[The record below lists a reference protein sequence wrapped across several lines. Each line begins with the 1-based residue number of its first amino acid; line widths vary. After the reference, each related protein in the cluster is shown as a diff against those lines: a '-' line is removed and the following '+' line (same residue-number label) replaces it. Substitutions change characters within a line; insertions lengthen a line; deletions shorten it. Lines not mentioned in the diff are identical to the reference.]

1 MATIEQMKVNPK
13 YKDRLFC
20 LIFGD
25 MEHKGNIISLYNALN
40 GTDYDDSDDIKVTT
54 IDDVIYINMKNDV
67 SFIIDSYMS
76 LFEQQSSINPN
87 MPLRGF
93 LYFSNLYNSYITEN
107 KLNLY
112 GKTLLKIPTPQYYVL
127 YNGSAEA
134 PASTELKL
142 SDAFVQYSPT
152 GKFERTADFINL
164 NKGKNDDLLAKCR
177 PLSGYMKLIHGIRE
191 NETKGM
197 DIKQAIDMAVQSC
210 INDEE
215 NVLSEFLR
223 VHRAEVLS
231 VCLTEFNQEVYT
243 KSVKEEGRIEGRAE
257 ALAEGLEALVA
268 TLKQLITDNEGIFQ
282 LVIKNDAY
290 KNLTREEVFK
300 YL

>member
-25 MEHKGNIISLYNALN
+25 TEHKENIISLYNALN
-40 GTDYDDSDDIKVTT
+40 GTEYNDSEDVKVTT

-93 LYFSNLYNSYITEN
+93 LYFGNLYNSYITDN

-112 GKTLLKIPTPQYYVL
+112 GRALLKIPTPQYYVI
-127 YNGSAEA
+127 YNGSDEA
-134 PASTELKL
+134 PASSELKL
-142 SDAFVQYSPT
+142 SDAFAQSSPE
-152 GKFERTADFINL
+152 GKFEWTANFMNL
-164 NKGKNDDLLAKCR
+164 NKGKNDDLLDKCK
-177 PLSGYMKLIHGIRE
+177 PLSGYMKLINTIRE
-191 NETKGM
+191 NEAKGI

-215 NVLSEFLR
+215 NVLRDFLLI
-223 VHRAEVLS
+223 HRSEVLS
-231 VCLTEFNQEVYT
+231 VCLTEFNQEIYT
-243 KSVKEEGRIEGRAE
+243 ESVKEEGRAEGRAE
-257 ALAEGLEALVA
+257 ARAEGLEALVA
-268 TLKQLITDNEGIFQ
+268 TLKQIVTDNEEIYR
-282 LVIKNDAY
+282 LIVNNITY
-290 KNLTREEVFK
+290 KHLTREEVFK